1 MHIWKFVYGN
11 IWRRGCGSMFVEIL
25 KGTIGDMVNPN
36 WEDEV
41 LNVHMNGI
49 YKKLLTTI
57 K

>member
-1 MHIWKFVYGN
+1 M
-11 IWRRGCGSMFVEIL
+11 EIL